1 MNLDKYT
8 QNAQGAIMDCQN
20 IAIEEGHQQLDGEH
34 LHLALV
40 MQQDGLIPKLLKFME
55 INVGAVIGDLQQEME
70 KLPKV
75 TGGADNMYSSRRL
88 SQLLM
93 KAEKIAADFKDEYV
107 SVEHMYLALL
117 EEKGTP
123 SSKIFKKYGI
133 TKNKFLEALEKVR
146 GKPAGNQ
153 PEPGRKLRR
162 AEQIRAGSGGNGKGR
177 QAGSGHRPR
186 Q

>member
-75 TGGADNMYSSRRL
+75 TGGADNM
-88 SQLLM
+88 
-93 KAEKIAADFKDEYV
+93 
-107 SVEHMYLALL
+107 
-117 EEKGTP
+117 
-123 SSKIFKKYGI
+123 
-133 TKNKFLEALEKVR
+133 
-146 GKPAGNQ
+146 
-153 PEPGRKLRR
+153 
-162 AEQIRAGSGGNGKGR
+162 
-177 QAGSGHRPR
+177 
-186 Q
+186 

>member
-1 MNLDKYT
+1 
-8 QNAQGAIMDCQN
+8 MDCQN

-117 EEKGTP
+117 EEKGYTVGNVDVTIICQRP
-123 SSKIFKKYGI
+123 KLKDYIEQMRENVARHLKVDIDCVNIKATTTEKLGFEGEGLGISSHAVACI
-133 TKNKFLEALEKVR
+133 EK
-146 GKPAGNQ
+146 A
-153 PEPGRKLRR
+153 
-162 AEQIRAGSGGNGKGR
+162 
-177 QAGSGHRPR
+177 
-186 Q
+186 